1 MRFMVIVKSVGT
13 SGGDCA
19 AGAHE
24 SDFEAA
30 MQKYNNELTN
40 AGVLLAL
47 EGLRPITEGVRRR
60 AITGKWKS
68 VDGPFA
74 ETKEVVGGYWLWQV
88 KSREEA
94 IAWLERCPIPAN
106 GNTEIELRE
115 VVDAEQFAGKL
126 APAFVE
132 RTRRAAA

>member
-13 SGGDCA
+13 SGGNCA
-19 AGAHE
+19 ARAHE
-24 SDFEAA
+24 SDFVAA

-47 EGLRPITEGVRRR
+47 EGLHPVAEGVRMQ
-60 AITGKWKS
+60 AAAGKWKS
-68 VDGPFA
+68 IDGPFA

-94 IAWLERCPIPAN
+94 IAWLERCPLPAN

-115 VVDAEQFAGKL
+115 VLDTEQFAGKL
-126 APAFVE
+126 APAFA
-132 RTRRAAA
+132 RRATVPA

>member
-1 MRFMVIVKSVGT
+1 MRYMVIVKSVGA
-13 SGGDCA
+13 SEGNCA

-24 SDFEAA
+24 SDFAAA
-30 MQKYNNELTN
+30 MQKYNNELTR

-47 EGLRPITEGVRRR
+47 EGLRPVAEGVRRR
-60 AITGKWKS
+60 AAAGKWQS

-94 IAWLERCPIPAN
+94 LGWLERCPLPPN

-115 VVDAEQFAGKL
+115 VLDFSEFAGKL
-126 APAFVE
+126 APAFANRVP
-132 RTRRAAA
+132 AHA